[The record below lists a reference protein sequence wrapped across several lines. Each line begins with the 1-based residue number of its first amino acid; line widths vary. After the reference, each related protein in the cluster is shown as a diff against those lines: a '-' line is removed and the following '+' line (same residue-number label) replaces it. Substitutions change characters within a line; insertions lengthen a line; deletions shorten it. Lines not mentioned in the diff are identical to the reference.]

1 MSLTKMPR
9 GSDEVRF
16 LDEVDFTVS
25 LDSRSSSSHQTTS
38 IEVASKP
45 IILRASYRD
54 IQLILTIC
62 NKAMAA
68 YGQLS
73 GPNTSSNSLQS
84 RPAGRNTSVPS
95 KSEHTHHSATAMK
108 SSRQQALGLARVL
121 VSKEQVGC
129 YHHLALCF

>member
-9 GSDEVRF
+9 GSDEVKF

-25 LDSRSSSSHQTTS
+25 LDSRTSSSHQTTS

-73 GPNTSSNSLQS
+73 VPNTSSNSLQS
-84 RPAGRNTSVPS
+84 RPAARNTSVSS
-95 KSEHTHHSATAMK
+95 KSELTHHSATAMK
-108 SSRQQALGLARVL
+108 SSRSQAPGLARVL
-121 VSKEQVGC
+121 VSKEQVE
-129 YHHLALCF
+129 YDHHLVPCF